1 MRTRSQNRW
10 LCISLSLF
18 LLLSLVACS
27 RVAGGQEDAQTIAD
41 QAFTQPSSIELSIE
55 DEEVPLSGS
64 PAIVL
69 AMPQATGS
77 AVQKNDKAIIDYS
90 NSSDGYI
97 MVQYTA
103 STTKKLKAQ
112 VKGPSG
118 VTYTYNV
125 TPGRYETLPLSDGSG
140 SYKVTVFE
148 NVSGT
153 SYATVVSTSLTATL
167 KNEFSPFLMPNQ
179 YVNYTPQSK
188 VVAEAARVTANAS
201 TPLEKVSS
209 VYNYVVTNFTYD
221 TQKAQTV
228 QSGYLPDLD
237 AVLAAK
243 KGICF
248 DYASV
253 MTAMLRSQDVPTKLV
268 VGYSKNI
275 YHAWIN
281 VYTPESGWIE
291 GAIFFD
297 GKQWKLMD
305 PTFASS
311 AKQSK
316 AIMDYIGNGAN
327 YTAKYLY

>member
-1 MRTRSQNRW
+1 MRKQNLRGF
-10 LCISLSLF
+10 LCLSLAVF
-18 LLLSLVACS
+18 FLLSLAACNS
-27 RVAGGQEDAQTIAD
+27 VAGVQEHEKTLAS
-41 QAFTQPSSIELSIE
+41 QAFTQPSPMEISIEE
-55 DEEVPLSGS
+55 EEVPLAGS

-69 AMPQATGS
+69 VMPQAPGS

-90 NSSDGYI
+90 NSSDGYLMI
-97 MVQYTA
+97 QYTA

-118 VTYTYNV
+118 VTYTYNL

-153 SYATVVSTSLTATL
+153 SYATVVSCSVAATL
-167 KNEFSPFLMPNQ
+167 KNEFSPFLLPNQ
-179 YVNYTPQSK
+179 YVNYTPQSQ
-188 VVAEAARVTANAS
+188 VVAEAARVTATAS

-209 VYNYVVTNFTYD
+209 VYAYVVENFTYD
-221 TQKAQTV
+221 KQKAQTV

-237 AVLAAK
+237 AVMAAK

-248 DYASV
+248 DYAAV
-253 MTAMLRSQDVPTKLV
+253 MTAMLRSQGVPTKLV
-268 VGYSKNI
+268 VGYSKDV

-297 GKQWKLMD
+297 GEHWKLMD

-316 AIMDYIGNGAN
+316 EIMDYIGNGAN
-327 YTAKYLY
+327 YSAKYLY